1 MLNLL
6 SGSIRPVGSVKAVM
20 GFHDELTAIR
30 RDLHQYPE
38 LGFEEKR
45 TAKVVADE
53 LDKLGIEYHTGI
65 GKTGVVGVIHGKG
78 GAGGPSVGLRAD
90 MDALPM
96 TEEGTTAHAS
106 KIKGCMHACGH
117 DGHTTMLLGAAR
129 YLAGSRNFSGTA
141 YLIFQPG
148 EEGYAGGRAMVEDG
162 LFMRF
167 PADSVYALHN
177 WPGLPSGKIGVS
189 PGPAMAA
196 ADTVKI
202 LIEGKGGHGAHAY
215 MAIDPVLVAGHILTA
230 LQSIVSRNVN
240 PVDTAVVS
248 ICAMQAGDLSA
259 TSVIPRTALL
269 TGTVRT
275 FKPETQAMVEQRIKA
290 LCPSIAAAFGATA
303 TVTYERMYPATINT
317 PENAAFAARVAAG
330 LVGADNVISDLPP
343 SMGAEDFSFM
353 LQQKP
358 GAYCRV
364 GQASSQ
370 DPVFLHN
377 TRYDFNDAIIPL
389 GAGFLAALAEEALP
403 LR

>member
-1 MLNLL
+1 
-6 SGSIRPVGSVKAVM
+6 
-20 GFHDELTAIR
+20 
-30 RDLHQYPE
+30 
-38 LGFEEKR
+38 
-45 TAKVVADE
+45 
-53 LDKLGIEYHTGI
+53 
-65 GKTGVVGVIHGKG
+65 
-78 GAGGPSVGLRAD
+78 
-90 MDALPM
+90 
-96 TEEGTTAHAS
+96 
-106 KIKGCMHACGH
+106 
-117 DGHTTMLLGAAR
+117 
-129 YLAGSRNFSGTA
+129 
-141 YLIFQPG
+141 
-148 EEGYAGGRAMVEDG
+148 
-162 LFMRF
+162 
-167 PADSVYALHN
+167 
-177 WPGLPSGKIGVS
+177 
-189 PGPAMAA
+189 
-196 ADTVKI
+196 
-202 LIEGKGGHGAHAY
+202 
-215 MAIDPVLVAGHILTA
+215 
-230 LQSIVSRNVN
+230 
-240 PVDTAVVS
+240 
-248 ICAMQAGDLSA
+248 
-259 TSVIPRTALL
+259 
-269 TGTVRT
+269 VRT